1 MLKLLN
7 FACNAHTVPLFCTF
21 PVKLCIFYVPCLS
34 AWVQQS
40 GMRKELVEGS
50 ENLQRLG
57 SYDGKWEFEYLSQGM
72 VSMTCKGPLGTLGL
86 SF

>member
-7 FACNAHTVPLFCTF
+7 FSYDANTVPLFCTF
-21 PVKLCIFYVPCLS
+21 PVKLCVFCSPCLS

-50 ENLQRLG
+50 ENLKHLG
-57 SYDGKWEFEYLSQGM
+57 SYDGK
-72 VSMTCKGPLGTLGL
+72 
-86 SF
+86 